1 MNLKF
6 LSQTAGFALVVAASS
21 AAAASPDQNWPQW
34 RGPSG
39 TGVSPAANPPTTWTE
54 TNNVKWKTK
63 IPGYGTSTPIIW
75 GNQIFIQTAVS
86 SAKPE
91 PKALPPEG
99 QEQQPGER
107 RGRRGGG
114 GGGRSQTPTDP
125 HQFTL
130 LSVDRNSGKI
140 VWQKALRTEVPH
152 EGHHPDHGFASA
164 SPVTDGEH
172 VFSYFGSRGLYG
184 LDLNGNVL
192 WQKDLGK
199 MQTRNSFGEGSSPAL
214 AGNVLVVNWDH
225 EGADFVAAFDKVSG
239 KELWR
244 QPRDEPSGWSTPLI
258 VKHDNR
264 LQVVINNT
272 TKIRSYDLATGK
284 MLWECGGMTA
294 NAIPSPVAGHGN
306 VYVMSGFRGSAALAI
321 KLGKTG
327 DLTGTDAIVWK
338 HEKSTPYVPSPLLYD
353 DLLYFFAGN
362 NATLSCFDAKSG
374 KPHYEAERLS
384 GLFGM
389 YASALGAAGRVYILG
404 RDGGAVVLKKS
415 EKLEPIATNKLA
427 DKFDA
432 SPVAVG
438 NDLFLRGHEYLY
450 CISESQKQ
458 ASLK

>member
-1 MNLKF
+1 MNLLFVSRATGLAF
-6 LSQTAGFALVVAASS
+6 LLGAFSSVAAS
-21 AAAASPDQNWPQW
+21 PQNNWPQW

-39 TGVSPAANPPTTWTE
+39 NGVSPNANPPTTWTE

-75 GNQIFIQTAVS
+75 GDQIFIQTAIS

-91 PKALPPEG
+91 PKALPPAG
-99 QEQQPGER
+99 QEQPGER
-107 RGRRGGG
+107 RARRGGG
-114 GGGRSQTPTDP
+114 GGRSERPTDP

-140 VWQKALRTEVPH
+140 VWQKSLRTEVPH
-152 EGHHPDHGFASA
+152 EGHHADHGYASA
-164 SPVTDGEH
+164 SPITDGEH
-172 VFSYFGSRGLYG
+172 VFAYFGSRGLYG
-184 LDLNGNVL
+184 LDMNGNVL

-214 AGNVLVVNWDH
+214 AGNVLVVMWDH

-264 LQVVINNT
+264 LQAVVNGT

-284 MLWECGGMTA
+284 LIWECGGMTV

-306 VYVMSGFRGSAALAI
+306 VYVMSGFRGNAAVAI

-327 DLTGTDAIVWK
+327 DLTGTEGVVWK
-338 HEKSTPYVPSPLLYD
+338 HEKSTPYVPSPLLYE

-362 NATLSCFDAKSG
+362 NATLSCLDAKAG

-389 YASALGAAGRVYILG
+389 YASPLGAAGRVYILG

-415 EKLEPIATNKLA
+415 EKLEQIATNKLA

-450 CISESQKQ
+450 CISEAQKQ
-458 ASLK
+458 AAAR

>member
-1 MNLKF
+1 MKLK
-6 LSQTAGFALVVAASS
+6 LVVLEWALLGGVGISYGAS
-21 AAAASPDQNWPQW
+21 ADQNWPQW
-34 RGPSG
+34 RGPLG
-39 TGVSPAANPPTTWTE
+39 TGVAPHANPPTTWTE

-63 IPGYGTSTPIIW
+63 VPGYGTSTPIIW
-75 GNQIFIQTAVS
+75 GDQVFIQTAIS

-91 PKALPPEG
+91 PKSLPAAGE
-99 QEQQPGER
+99 QEPGER

-114 GGGRSQTPTDP
+114 GMRSQTPTDP

-130 LSVDRNSGKI
+130 LSIDRNSGKI

-184 LDLNGNVL
+184 LDMNGNVL

-214 AGNVLVVNWDH
+214 AGHVLVVNWDH

-272 TKIRSYDLATGK
+272 TKIRSYDLVTGK
-284 MLWECGGMTA
+284 LIWECGGMTA
-294 NAIPSPVAGHGN
+294 NAIPSPVAGHGM
-306 VYVMSGFRGSAALAI
+306 VYVMSGFRGSLALAI
-321 KLGKTG
+321 KLGSTG
-327 DLTGTDAIVWK
+327 DITGTDAIAWK

-362 NATLSCFDAKSG
+362 NATLSCLDAKTG

-389 YASALGAAGRVYILG
+389 YASPLGAGGRVYILG
-404 RDGGAVVLKKS
+404 RDGGAVVLNKS
-415 EKLEPIATNKLA
+415 EKLEVIGTNKLA

-450 CISESQKQ
+450 CISEAQKQ
-458 ASLK
+458 ASLSR

>member
-1 MNLKF
+1 MSSKSAF
-6 LSQTAGFALVVAASS
+6 TTLVLLTSVATSFGAS
-21 AAAASPDQNWPQW
+21 AEQNWPQW
-34 RGPSG
+34 RGPLG
-39 TGVSPAANPPTTWTE
+39 TGVAPQANPPTTWTE

-63 IPGYGTSTPIIW
+63 IPGFGTSTPIVW
-75 GNQIFIQTAVS
+75 GDQVFIQTAIS
-86 SAKPE
+86 SAKPA
-91 PKALPPEG
+91 PKSLPPG
-99 QEQQPGER
+99 DQQQPGER
-107 RGRRGGG
+107 RPRRGGG
-114 GGGRSQTPTDP
+114 GGPGSQTPTDP

-130 LSVDRNSGKI
+130 LSIDRNSGKI

-164 SPVTDGEH
+164 SPVTDGEQI
-172 VFSYFGSRGLYG
+172 FSYFGSRGLYG

-199 MQTRNSFGEGSSPAL
+199 MQTRNAFGEGSSPAL

-225 EGADFVAAFDKVSG
+225 EGADFVAAFDKLSG

-284 MLWECGGMTA
+284 LLWECGGMTA

-306 VYVMSGFRGSAALAI
+306 VYVMSGFRGSLALAI

-327 DLTGTDAIVWK
+327 DLTGSDAIVWK
-338 HEKSTPYVPSPLLYD
+338 HERSTPYVPSPLLYD
-353 DLLYFFAGN
+353 DMLYFFAGN
-362 NATLSCFDAKSG
+362 NATLTCLDAKTG
-374 KPHYEAERLS
+374 KPHFEAERLT

-389 YASALGAAGRVYILG
+389 YASPLGAAGRVYILG

-415 EKLEPIATNKLA
+415 EKFELIATNKLT

-438 NDLFLRGHEYLY
+438 TDLFLRGHEYLY
-450 CISESQKQ
+450 CISETQKQ

>member
-1 MNLKF
+1 MNLRL
-6 LSQTAGFALVVAASS
+6 LSQTAGLVLVAAVSN
-21 AAAASPDQNWPQW
+21 AAAASPDQNWAQW

-75 GNQIFIQTAVS
+75 GNQVFIQTAIS

-91 PKALPPEG
+91 PKALPPEEQG
-99 QEQQPGER
+99 QPPGER
-107 RGRRGGG
+107 RPRRGG
-114 GGGRSQTPTDP
+114 GGGRSQTPSDP
-125 HQFTL
+125 HQFAL
-130 LSVDRNSGKI
+130 LSIDRNSGKI

-258 VKHDNR
+258 VKHDDR

-306 VYVMSGFRGSAALAI
+306 VYVMSGFRGSAAVAI

-353 DLLYFFAGN
+353 DLLYFFSGN
-362 NATLSCFDAKSG
+362 NATLSCFDAKTG

-389 YASALGAAGRVYILG
+389 YASPLGAAGRVYILG

-438 NDLFLRGHEYLY
+438 SDLFLRGHEYLY
-450 CISESQKQ
+450 CISEAQKQ

>member
-1 MNLKF
+1 MKLR
-6 LSQTAGFALVVAASS
+6 LIVLGWALLGGVAISYGAS
-21 AAAASPDQNWPQW
+21 ADQNWPQW
-34 RGPSG
+34 RGPLG
-39 TGVSPAANPPTTWTE
+39 TGVAPHANPPTTWTE

-75 GNQIFIQTAVS
+75 GDQVFIQTAIS

-91 PKALPPEG
+91 PKSLPSAG
-99 QEQQPGER
+99 EQQPGER
-107 RGRRGGG
+107 RSRRGGG
-114 GGGRSQTPTDP
+114 GMRSQTPTDP
-125 HQFTL
+125 HEFTL
-130 LSVDRNSGKI
+130 LSIDRNSGKI
-140 VWQKALRTEVPH
+140 VWQKALRMEVPH

-184 LDLNGNVL
+184 LDMNGNVL

-214 AGNVLVVNWDH
+214 AGHVLVVNWDH

-244 QPRDEPSGWSTPLI
+244 QPRDEPSGWSSPLI

-272 TKIRSYDLATGK
+272 TKIRSYDLVTGK
-284 MLWECGGMTA
+284 LIWECAGMTA
-294 NAIPSPVAGHGN
+294 NAIPSPVAGHGM

-327 DLTGTDAIVWK
+327 DLTGTDAIAWK
-338 HEKSTPYVPSPLLYD
+338 HEKSTPYVPSPLLFD

-362 NATLSCFDAKSG
+362 NATLSCLDAKTG

-389 YASALGAAGRVYILG
+389 YASPVGAAGRVYILG

-415 EKLEPIATNKLA
+415 EKLEVIGTNKLA

-438 NDLFLRGHEYLY
+438 ADLFLRGHEYLY
-450 CISESQKQ
+450 CISEAQKQ
-458 ASLK
+458 ASLR

>member
-1 MNLKF
+1 
-6 LSQTAGFALVVAASS
+6 
-21 AAAASPDQNWPQW
+21 
-34 RGPSG
+34 
-39 TGVSPAANPPTTWTE
+39 
-54 TNNVKWKTK
+54 VKWKTK

-75 GNQIFIQTAVS
+75 GNQVFIQTAIS

-99 QEQQPGER
+99 QEQPP

-125 HQFTL
+125 HQFAL
-130 LSVDRNSGKI
+130 LSIDRNSGKI

-172 VFSYFGSRGLYG
+172 IFSYFGSRGLYG
-184 LDLNGNVL
+184 LDLNGNIL

-284 MLWECGGMTA
+284 VVWECGGMTA

-306 VYVMSGFRGSAALAI
+306 VYVMSGFRGSAAVAI

-327 DLTGTDAIVWK
+327 DLTGTDAIAWK

-353 DLLYFFAGN
+353 DLLYFFSGN
-362 NATLSCFDAKSG
+362 NATLSCFDAKTG
-374 KPHYEAERLS
+374 KPHYEAERLT

-389 YASALGAAGRVYILG
+389 YASPLGAAGRVYILG

-450 CISESQKQ
+450 CISETQKQ

>member
-1 MNLKF
+1 MKLK
-6 LSQTAGFALVVAASS
+6 LVVLGWVLLGGVAISYGAS
-21 AAAASPDQNWPQW
+21 ADQNWPQW
-34 RGPSG
+34 RGPLG
-39 TGVSPAANPPTTWTE
+39 MGVAPHANPPTTWTE

-75 GNQIFIQTAVS
+75 GDQVFIQTAIS

-91 PKALPPEG
+91 PKSLPAAGE
-99 QEQQPGER
+99 EQPGER

-114 GGGRSQTPTDP
+114 GMRSQTPTDP

-130 LSVDRNSGKI
+130 LSIDRNSGKI
-140 VWQKALRTEVPH
+140 VWQKSLRTEVPH

-184 LDLNGNVL
+184 LDMNGNVL

-214 AGNVLVVNWDH
+214 AGHVLVVNWDH

-244 QPRDEPSGWSTPLI
+244 QSRDEPSGWSTPLI

-272 TKIRSYDLATGK
+272 TKIRSYDLVTGK
-284 MLWECGGMTA
+284 LIWECGGMTA
-294 NAIPSPVAGHGN
+294 NAIPSPVAGHGM

-321 KLGKTG
+321 KLGETG
-327 DLTGTDAIVWK
+327 DLTGTEAIAWK

-353 DLLYFFAGN
+353 NLLYFFAGN
-362 NATLSCFDAKSG
+362 NATLSCLDAKTG

-389 YASALGAAGRVYILG
+389 YASPVGAAGRVYILG

-415 EKLEPIATNKLA
+415 EKLEVIGTNKLA

-438 NDLFLRGHEYLY
+438 ADLFLRGHEYLY
-450 CISESQKQ
+450 CISEAQKQ
-458 ASLK
+458 ASLR